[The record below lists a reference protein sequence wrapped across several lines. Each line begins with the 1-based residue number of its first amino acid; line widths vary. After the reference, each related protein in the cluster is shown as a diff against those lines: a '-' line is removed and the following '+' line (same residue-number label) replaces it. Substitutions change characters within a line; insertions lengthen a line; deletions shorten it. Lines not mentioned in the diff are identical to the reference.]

1 MRLSAMLVIFLLL
14 VGSAPGL
21 QAHASN
27 DRTSQA
33 HQCLSL
39 VMYWEAR
46 GEGPRGMVAVGSV
59 VMNRVAHADFP
70 NSVCAVVYQ
79 GGETGGCQFSWWCDG
94 KSDRPRDYSQ
104 WQTAARLANDV
115 LRGRTADPTRGA
127 IFFHAARVSSRWHR
141 SRPRTARIGN
151 HVFYR

>member
-1 MRLSAMLVIFLLL
+1 MRISVTLLIFALLAVSTPNL
-14 VGSAPGL
+14 H
-21 QAHASN
+21 AHATY
-27 DRTSQA
+27 DRTPQA

-39 VMYWEAR
+39 AMYWEAR

-59 VMNRVAHADFP
+59 VMNRVVHADFP
-70 NSVCAVVYQ
+70 SSVCAVVYQ
-79 GGETGGCQFSWWCDG
+79 GGETSGCQFSWWCDG

-104 WQTAARLANDV
+104 WQLAARLANDV
-115 LRGRTADPTRGA
+115 LRGATSDPTRGA
-127 IFFHAARVSSRWHR
+127 LFFHATGISSRWHR